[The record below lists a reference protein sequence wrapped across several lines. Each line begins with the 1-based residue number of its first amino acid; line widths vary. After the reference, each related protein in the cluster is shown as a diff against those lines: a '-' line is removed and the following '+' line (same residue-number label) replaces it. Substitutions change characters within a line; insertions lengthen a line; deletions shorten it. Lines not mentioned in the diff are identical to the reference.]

1 MIRPL
6 VQFVLIV
13 IVCAIVTGSRPARS
27 TIFMPANQ
35 TGPSLLKSSVIVR
48 ANRLKRYWKA
58 PEMDDYWSVANHAGT
73 AGLATRLDSRK
84 AESSIPSSALNSDD
98 SSPFPNVAD
107 PNPLLANWEGRYGGV
122 PPFDRVQ
129 IALFKPALEEAMTE
143 QLAETDRIAKNP
155 GPPTFEN
162 TIAAAENTGR
172 TLDRVTTIYGV
183 WAGTMSGPEF
193 QIVQREMAPK
203 LAAFNDKIY
212 QNEALFKRIE
222 AVYNSP
228 AKLKLTPEQQRL
240 TWLYYTNF
248 VRSGAR
254 LNSEAKPRLS
264 QINQK
269 LAGLYT
275 KFSQNVL
282 AEEDGQFVLL
292 KSEADLAGLPQSVRD
307 AAAAAAVTKKQ
318 PAGTWVI
325 SNTRSSVDPFLTY
338 SDRRDLREQ
347 VWRMFVNRGDN
358 GDEHDNNATITEI
371 LQLRAERAK
380 LLGFPTHAH
389 WRLENSMAKTP
400 DRAMQLM
407 EAVWKPAVARVHEEV
422 RDMQALA
429 DKEDA
434 KLKIEPWDY
443 RYYAEKVRKEK
454 FDLDQNEVKP
464 YLQLEKLREGIFWV
478 AGELFNFNFTPAT
491 DVPVAHPDIRVWEV
505 TDKTTK
511 KHIGLWYFDP
521 YARAGKRSGA
531 WMNAYRS
538 QERVNGEV
546 TTIVSNNANFV
557 KGKPGEPLLIS
568 WDDASTMFHE
578 FGHALHGLNSNVT
591 YPSLSG
597 TAVARDY
604 VEFPSQLM
612 EHWLS
617 TPEVLNRF
625 AVHYQTGKPIPQ
637 TLVDR
642 IKKSSTFNQGFI
654 TVEYLAAA
662 LVDMKLH
669 LAGDQKIDPDKFEK
683 DTLAELGMPHEIVMR
698 HRTPQFM
705 HVFSSDGYSA
715 GYYSYLWAD
724 VITADSF
731 GAFTEAGG
739 PYDKKVAE
747 RLRKYIFSVGNTIDP
762 AEAYRNFRG
771 RDPKVEAL
779 MKKRGFTS

>member
-1 MIRPL
+1 MRELITRTFLLLFAAAMI
-6 VQFVLIV
+6 
-13 IVCAIVTGSRPARS
+13 
-27 TIFMPANQ
+27 
-35 TGPSLLKSSVIVR
+35 SSVVADHLPNPNGMNTR
-48 ANRLKRYWKA
+48 A
-58 PEMDDYWSVANHAGT
+58 ST
-73 AGLATRLDSRK
+73 
-84 AESSIPSSALNSDD
+84 
-98 SSPFPNVAD
+98 VAD
-107 PNPLLANWEGRYGGV
+107 PNPLLANWEGPYGGV
-122 PPFDRVQ
+122 PPFDKVQ
-129 IALFKPALEEAMTE
+129 IALFKPALESAMMMNLME
-143 QLAETDRIAKNP
+143 IENIARNSAA
-155 GPPTFEN
+155 PTFEN
-162 TIAAAENTGR
+162 TIVAMERAGQM
-172 TLDRVTTIYGV
+172 LDRVSTIYGV
-183 WAGTMSGPEF
+183 WGSTMAGPEF
-193 QIVQREMAPK
+193 QAVQREMAPK
-203 LAAFNDKIY
+203 RAAFNDQIT
-212 QNEALFKRIE
+212 QNEPLFKRIE

-228 AKLKLTPEQQRL
+228 NKNKLTSEQQRL

-248 VRSGAR
+248 VRSGAQ
-254 LNSEAKPRLS
+254 LKLEAKARLS
-264 QINQK
+264 QINQQ

-282 AEEDGQFVLL
+282 AEETDQFIVL
-292 KSEADLAGLPQSVRD
+292 KSEAELAGLPQSIRD

-318 PAGTWVI
+318 PGTWVLM
-325 SNTRSSVDPFLTY
+325 NTRSSIDPFLTY

-347 VWRMFVNRGDN
+347 AWRMFIMRGDN
-358 GDEHDNNATITEI
+358 GDEHDNNATITAI

-389 WRLENSMAKTP
+389 WRLENAMAKTP
-400 DRAMQLM
+400 ERAMELM
-407 EAVWKPAVARVHEEV
+407 MAVWKPAIARVHEEV
-422 RDMQALA
+422 SDMQARA
-429 DKEDA
+429 TKEGSA
-434 KLKIEPWDY
+434 IKIEPWDY

-491 DVPVAHPDIRVWEV
+491 NVPVAHPDIRVWQV
-505 TDKTTK
+505 TDKTTG

-538 QERVNGEV
+538 QERVNGEI

-617 TPEVLNRF
+617 TPEVLQRF

-642 IKKSSTFNQGFI
+642 IKKSATFNQGFI

-669 LAGDQKIDPDKFEK
+669 LAGDQKIDPRAFEK
-683 DTLAELGMPHEIVMR
+683 EALTELGMPHEIVLR
-698 HRTPQFM
+698 HRLPQFM
-705 HVFSSDGYSA
+705 HIFSSDSYSA

-724 VITADSF
+724 VITADAF
-731 GAFTEAGG
+731 GAFVEAGG

-779 MKKRGFTS
+779 MKKRGFTKT